1 MDIDLQLSQLAGQ
14 LNLLVDLTEDAN
26 GQLTTSS
33 RALASTFQNLLQQV
47 ENINQQYQKEMRKR
61 NSAPS

>member
-26 GQLTTSS
+26 SQLTTSS

-47 ENINQQYQKEMRKR
+47 ENISQQYQKEMRKR

>member
-26 GQLTTSS
+26 SQLTTSS

-47 ENINQQYQKEMRKR
+47 ENISQQYQKETRKR